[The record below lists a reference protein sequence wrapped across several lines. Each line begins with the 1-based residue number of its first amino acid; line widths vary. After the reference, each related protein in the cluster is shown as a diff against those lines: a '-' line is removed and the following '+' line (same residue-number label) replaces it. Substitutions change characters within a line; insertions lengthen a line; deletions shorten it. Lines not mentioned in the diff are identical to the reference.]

1 MPRKLETDE
10 EIRQAWNRKQER
22 DRKAQAK
29 WVEANRDE
37 HKKRMRDQ
45 YQKRK
50 AKKVQ
55 EPNVEEQ
62 KVEEPKVE
70 EPKVEEPNVE
80 EPKQCVV
87 KEVPS
92 GLPLLDI
99 VKRIRNSYYASM
111 RNKAGW
117 KAKTESDR
125 EQWKKDFV
133 FCDDLISKNKTLLTA
148 EHKAELVARGISLT
162 DPRLIA
168 KELDE
173 GMFTSAVADKKPVKR
188 KLRKVPAEYGKE

>member
-10 EIRQAWNRKQER
+10 EIKEAWKRKQER

-50 AKKVQ
+50 AKKD
-55 EPNVEEQ
+55 EG
-62 KVEEPKVE
+62 KVEVVEVETPKVE
-70 EPKVEEPNVE
+70 APKE
-80 EPKQCVV
+80 CAV

-92 GLPLLDI
+92 GLSLLDV

-117 KAKTESDR
+117 KGKSEEER
-125 EQWKKDFV
+125 EQWKQDFV
-133 FCDDLISKNKTLLTA
+133 FCDDLVSKNNTLLTA

-173 GMFTSAVADKKPVKR
+173 SMFTSPVADKKPVKR
-188 KLRKVPAEYGKE
+188 KLRKPVE

>member
-10 EIRQAWNRKQER
+10 EIRDAWKRKQER

-50 AKKVQ
+50 AKTEV
-55 EPNVEEQ
+55 
-62 KVEEPKVE
+62 EPKVE
-70 EPKVEEPNVE
+70 AKVEVE
-80 EPKQCVV
+80 APKECAV

-92 GLPLLDI
+92 GLSLLDV

-117 KAKTESDR
+117 KGKSEEAR

-133 FCDDLISKNKTLLTA
+133 FCDDLISKNDTLLTA
-148 EHKAELVARGISLT
+148 EHKAELMSRGISLT
-162 DPRLIA
+162 DPRLTA

-173 GMFTSAVADKKPVKR
+173 AVFTSRTADKKPVKR
-188 KLRKVPAEYGKE
+188 KLRKPVEEIKE

>member
-10 EIRQAWNRKQER
+10 EIKEAWKRKQER

-37 HKKRMRDQ
+37 HKRRMREQ

-50 AKKVQ
+50 AKK
-55 EPNVEEQ
+55 EES
-62 KVEEPKVE
+62 PKVE
-70 EPKVEEPNVE
+70 APKEEA
-80 EPKQCVV
+80 PKECAV

-92 GLPLLDI
+92 GLALLDI
-99 VKRIRNSYYASM
+99 VKRIRNSYYASL

-117 KAKTESDR
+117 KGKSEEAR
-125 EQWKKDFV
+125 EKWKADFT
-133 FCDDLISKNKTLLTA
+133 FCDDLIAKNEALLSA
-148 EHKAELVARGISLT
+148 EHKAELTARGISLT

-173 GMFTSAVADKKPVKR
+173 SIFTSAIPVKKASAKR
-188 KLRKVPAEYGKE
+188 KLRRPTAEESKE